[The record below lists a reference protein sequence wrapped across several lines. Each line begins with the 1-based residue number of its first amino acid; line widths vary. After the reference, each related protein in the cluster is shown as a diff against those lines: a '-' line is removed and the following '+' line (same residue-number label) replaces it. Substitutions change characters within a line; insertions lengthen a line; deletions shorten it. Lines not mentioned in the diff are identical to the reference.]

1 MKISASNNS
10 NTSECSICMDDIEFN
25 KNCVTTECGHCF
37 HASCLLQNVA
47 HNGFNCPYCRNIM
60 ADEPEESVEQD
71 EEEDFEEEEDED
83 EEDDD
88 TLRGFRFFFNN
99 VYGIPHEEADVEE
112 EQDAINEAAKIPS
125 LAYICQKLIQDGV
138 TFEQLVKARLLG
150 YDIYDGEHDSSHDI
164 DEEIFDRMGII
175 IATYVPPVE
184 QVATDD
190 KELQEPVLEEPA
202 ISQPVNVD
210 YSAQSKR
217 NHRMINI

>member
-1 MKISASNNS
+1 MKMSASNNS

-47 HNGFNCPYCRNIM
+47 HNGFNCPYCRNVM
-60 ADEPEESVEQD
+60 ADEPEESI
-71 EEEDFEEEEDED
+71 EEEEEVFEEEEDE
-83 EEDDD
+83 EEED

-99 VYGIPHEEADVEE
+99 VYGIPHEEEDVEE

-138 TFEQLVKARLLG
+138 TFEQLVKARLMG
-150 YDIYDGEHDSSHDI
+150 YDTYDNEYDNSHDI
-164 DEEIFDRMGII
+164 DEEIFDKMGII
-175 IATYVPPVE
+175 ITSYVPPVE
-184 QVATDD
+184 EVSTDD
-190 KELQEPVLEEPA
+190 KELEEPVLEEPA
-202 ISQPVNVD
+202 ILQPNVD

-217 NHRMINI
+217 SHRIINV

>member
-1 MKISASNNS
+1 MSAS

-25 KNCVTTECGHCF
+25 KNCITTECGHCF

-47 HNGFNCPYCRNIM
+47 HNGFNCPYCRNVM
-60 ADEPEESVEQD
+60 ADEPEESVE
-71 EEEDFEEEEDED
+71 EEEGFEEEGEEDEEEEEDE
-83 EEDDD
+83 D

-99 VYGIPHEEADVEE
+99 VYGIPHEEEDVEE
-112 EQDAINEAAKIPS
+112 EQEAINEAAKIPS

-138 TFEQLVKARLLG
+138 TFEQLVKARLMG
-150 YDIYDGEHDSSHDI
+150 YDTYDNEYDNSHDI

-184 QVATDD
+184 EVA
-190 KELQEPVLEEPA
+190 LEEPVVIEEPAA
-202 ISQPVNVD
+202 ILQPVNVD

-217 NHRMINI
+217 SHRIINV

>member
-1 MKISASNNS
+1 MKMSASAS
-10 NTSECSICMDDIEFN
+10 NTSECSICMDDIVFN

-47 HNGFNCPYCRNIM
+47 HNGFNCPYCRNVM

-71 EEEDFEEEEDED
+71 EEDIDDEEEEDEE
-83 EEDDD
+83 EEDED

-99 VYGIPHEEADVEE
+99 VYGIPHEEEDVEE
-112 EQDAINEAAKIPS
+112 EQEAINEAAKIPS

-138 TFEQLVKARLLG
+138 TFEQLVKARLMG
-150 YDIYDGEHDSSHDI
+150 YDTYDNEYDNSHDI

-184 QVATDD
+184 EVA
-190 KELQEPVLEEPA
+190 LEEPVVIEEPAA
-202 ISQPVNVD
+202 ILQPTTTVD

-217 NHRMINI
+217 SHRIINV